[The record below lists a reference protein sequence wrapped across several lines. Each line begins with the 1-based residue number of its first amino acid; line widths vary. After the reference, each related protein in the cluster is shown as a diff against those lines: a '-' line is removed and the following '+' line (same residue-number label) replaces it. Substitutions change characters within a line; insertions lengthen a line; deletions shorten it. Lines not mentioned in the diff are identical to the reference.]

1 MNRRRSRP
9 CSRRAANS
17 ANPRPPGNRP
27 KQGRSK
33 SRPSRARARAAISE
47 VQQKRA
53 ALEQAQ
59 LNLQYTQIVAPVSGE
74 VNKTVVEGMNVQP
87 GEQLLTIVP
96 LDEIWVTANFKETQL
111 RRMKVGQRSDI
122 HVDSSGVTF
131 RGHVDSIAGATGPP
145 VQFAPAGKCDG
156 QLCKNRSAHSR
167 KNCSRTGR
175 KPESPASA
183 GHERCARRIHPMS
196 TAASLPA
203 DQEIWRPKFNPWL
216 IAVVVAMAA
225 FMEVLDT
232 SIANVALP
240 YMAGNLGASND
251 QSTWVLTSY
260 LVSNAIV
267 LPISGWLA
275 GAFGRKRFFTI
286 CLFIFTVSSL
296 LCGIAPSLG
305 LLLFFRVLQG
315 AGGGGLQPMAQAIL
329 ADTFP
334 PQQRGLA
341 FALYGITAVTAP
353 TIGPTLGGWITFNYS
368 WRWIFFI
375 NLPVGL
381 LTLFLVYQF
390 VEDPPYLARIKAA
403 GVKLD
408 YIGIALLTL
417 GVGALQILL
426 DKGQEDDWFGSR
438 FITSLAVTAVICLL
452 TLVIWEWYQ
461 KAPIVDVR
469 LFKSFNFA
477 SSNLMMFT
485 LGIML
490 FSSLV
495 LMPLFLQTLMGYTAQ
510 VAGLAISAGGL
521 CLLIEM
527 PIMGKLT
534 TVVQARRLI
543 AFGWLCLALAMFY
556 STKRID
562 LQIGFSTALW
572 LRVAQVFGMGFLFV
586 PITLVAYIGIPPEKN
601 NAVSGIVN
609 FMRNIG
615 SSVGTS
621 LVTTLLARRAQFHQ
635 EILVGHVSAANPRLQ
650 GAIIGLSQRL
660 ANSGLDKHAAQLS
673 AYARIYQA
681 VQAQATAAAYID
693 TFEVLAVG
701 SFIMIFLA
709 FVLKKNDPGGGHV
722 LAE

>member
-1 MNRRRSRP
+1 
-9 CSRRAANS
+9 
-17 ANPRPPGNRP
+17 
-27 KQGRSK
+27 
-33 SRPSRARARAAISE
+33 
-47 VQQKRA
+47 
-53 ALEQAQ
+53 
-59 LNLQYTQIVAPVSGE
+59 
-74 VNKTVVEGMNVQP
+74 
-87 GEQLLTIVP
+87 
-96 LDEIWVTANFKETQL
+96 
-111 RRMKVGQRSDI
+111 
-122 HVDSSGVTF
+122 
-131 RGHVDSIAGATGPP
+131 
-145 VQFAPAGKCDG
+145 
-156 QLCKNRSAHSR
+156 
-167 KNCSRTGR
+167 
-175 KPESPASA
+175 
-183 GHERCARRIHPMS
+183 MS
-196 TAASLPA
+196 TTATPLAGQ
-203 DQEIWRPKFNPWL
+203 DTWRPKFNPWL

-240 YMAGNLGASND
+240 YMGGNLGASND

-260 LVSNAIV
+260 LVSNAII

-275 GAFGRKRFFTI
+275 GAFGRKRFFI
-286 CLFIFTVSSL
+286 LCLFLFTTSSL

-315 AGGGGLQPMAQAIL
+315 LGGGGLQPMAQAIL

-381 LTLFLVYQF
+381 LTLFLIYRF

-438 FITSLAVTAVICLL
+438 FITTLIITSAVCLL
-452 TLVIWEWYQ
+452 ALIIWEWYQ
-461 KAPIVDVR
+461 KAPLIDVR
-469 LFKSFNFA
+469 LFRNFNFA
-477 SSNLMMFT
+477 SANLMMFT
-485 LGIML
+485 LGIVL

-495 LMPLFLQTLMGYTAQ
+495 LMPLFLQALMGYTAQ
-510 VAGLAISAGGL
+510 VAGLAISAGGV
-521 CLLIEM
+521 CLLLEM

-534 TVVQARRLI
+534 TKIEARRLI
-543 AFGWLCLALAMFY
+543 TFGWACLALAMYY

-586 PITLVAYIGIPPEKN
+586 PITLAAYIGIPPEKN

-621 LVTTLLARRAQFHQ
+621 IVTTLLARRAQFHQ
-635 EILVGHVSAANPRLQ
+635 EILIDHTIAGNPRFQ
-650 GAIIGLSQRL
+650 GAVGGLSQRL
-660 ANSGLDKHAAQLS
+660 AQAGLERHSAHMA
-673 AYARIYQA
+673 AYARIYQS
-681 VQAQATAAAYID
+681 VQAQASASAYID
-693 TFEVLAVG
+693 TFMVLAIG
-701 SFIMIFLA
+701 SAIMFFLSFA
-709 FVLKKNDPGGGHV
+709 LKKNEPGGGGHV
-722 LAE
+722 VAE